1 MAPIVSNDYKEQK
14 KQEILEGALICFA
27 KKGFES
33 ATVDDICAQ
42 SGISKGAIY
51 NYFKSKDEIYLELI
65 SQKTEDA
72 FNKIKNALNDFD
84 SSREKM
90 DYLFSIYDISFPYEE
105 AYLGEITVSLEF
117 KLRSS
122 RYEDINDVLIKRRH
136 KYFVGLMAKV
146 IEEGQKSGEFTKN
159 NTPETYADLFWTMM
173 DGLLIQSVYKDY
185 PYHEVLKEMKA
196 MFYQRLMA

>member
-1 MAPIVSNDYKEQK
+1 MAPIVSKDYKEQK